1 MSVFRI
7 SNIMHVGRTGVME
20 AKIARANYQ
29 IFNANTEIE
38 KPWDKTCREI
48 MVWSVK
54 ILRLRKVWEM
64 MIKYRLFPLKYILE
78 I

>member
-38 KPWDKTCREI
+38 KP
-48 MVWSVK
+48 
-54 ILRLRKVWEM
+54 
-64 MIKYRLFPLKYILE
+64 
-78 I
+78 